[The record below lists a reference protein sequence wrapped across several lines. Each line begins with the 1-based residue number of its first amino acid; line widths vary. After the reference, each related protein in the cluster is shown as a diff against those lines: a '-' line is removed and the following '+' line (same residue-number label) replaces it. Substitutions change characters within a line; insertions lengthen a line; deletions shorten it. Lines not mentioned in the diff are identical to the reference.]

1 MIDPRRRRKRSRAS
15 DSRPRPSAD
24 GRRLRAQDARGWWS
38 GQVCRRGR
46 SPMDELLCLERCAA
60 CASLFSICR
69 PCFHGQI
76 YCGDRCR
83 LPARKAQARAARA
96 TYQRSSRG
104 RLVRSARRCELP
116 TRAGAINLGMDQGT
130 EIVAPTSSVC
140 LPQGPPAPMSGVREV
155 GGRSLDDDPLPPRY
169 DVSGEFTADTEEDAP
184 REARPERPTTLVA
197 SGPRCAVCRCRGRV
211 VSAWPPRRPRPTHR
225 RGPPRRR
232 GGPVRAPEFITA
244 LATRS
249 SFGDLGPGRTID

>member
-1 MIDPRRRRKRSRAS
+1 MINPRGRRKRSRAS
-15 DSRPRPSAD
+15 DCRPRPSAD

-96 TYQRSSRG
+96 MYQRSSRG
-104 RLVRSARRCELP
+104 RLVRSARRRELR

-140 LPQGPPAPMSGVREV
+140 LPQGPPTPMSGIREV

-169 DVSGEFTADTEEDAP
+169 DVSGEFTADTDEDAP

-211 VSAWPPRRPRPTHR
+211 VSAWPARRPRPTHR

-232 GGPVRAPEFITA
+232 GGPVRARASPSA
-244 LATRS
+244 R
-249 SFGDLGPGRTID
+249 R